1 MTKLLNKTAVITG
14 AAQGLGKEIS
24 RSLARDGFNIVINYN
39 KSKKDAEILEKEL
52 SVLTKTLTVKGDV
65 SKFSNAQDVIK
76 KSKKKFGRIDV
87 LVNNAGIHIDS
98 TVTKMT
104 VNAWNDVINTNLG
117 GVFNFTKA
125 VIPIMKKQ
133 NYGRIINISSF
144 VSFKGIEG
152 ISNYS
157 ASKAGIIGFTRSAAK
172 EVARY
177 NITMNS
183 IAPGYFDIGMFHH
196 LNPEMKKKIVKDIPA
211 KRLGNSNEIT
221 ELIQLLISSN
231 YLTGQVFVLDGGY
244 SI

>member
-144 VSFKGIEG
+144 TAFRGIVG
-152 ISNYS
+152 ASNYA
-157 ASKAGIIGFTRSAAK
+157 ASKAGIAGFTKSFAK
-172 EVARY
+172 EVAKQ
-177 NITMNS
+177 MCDV
-183 IAPGYFDIGMFHH
+183 DIRVEIDDRAETINRKVREAQLKHINYILVVGDNEVKNKTVTVRTRDEKVHG
-196 LNPEMKKKIVKDIPA
+196 EKKIADII
-211 KRLGNSNEIT
+211 KSE
-221 ELIQLLISSN
+221 
-231 YLTGQVFVLDGGY
+231 
-244 SI
+244 